1 MLDPLKTAASIR
13 EHYLR
18 YLSTTF
24 HLRNR
29 DLQAELARTLQSEI
43 QLTKGPYLEVAP
55 PYVRGRSVRDLI
67 GAGLLAPAFSKLD
80 SGFPLDRP
88 LHGHQEVAIEKAV
101 AHRRNLVIAT
111 GTGSGKTECFLFP
124 ILDWLFRESQAGT
137 GTLGQ
142 PGVRALLLYP
152 MNALANDQVK
162 RLRRLLKDCPEITF
176 GRYVG
181 ETLSEKKKAVDDFK
195 RRYPLEPLVP
205 NELLSREE
213 MQARPPHLLLTNF
226 AMLEYLLL
234 RPADSSLFDGET
246 GQHWRFVVLDEAH
259 VYDGA
264 QGTEIAMLLRRVRD
278 RVNQTT
284 RGRLQCLATSAT
296 LGKGEA
302 DYPAIA
308 DFASNLFDERCE
320 WVPSEPGRQDVI
332 GPRRAPVALGEARF
346 DAPPEVY
353 AALLGA
359 VESAATAADLAR
371 IAAEAGLESPSFV
384 GAASAE
390 AYLHE
395 LLRGDRAVHRV
406 WGAMQR
412 GARSVESV
420 ASEVFHGPDAQARLV
435 SLVSLGT
442 ASRPTPIDA
451 PLLPAR
457 YHFLVRSLEGAFICL
472 HPAHRANEPK
482 LRLARHQDCPS
493 CRPSHRSAMFEL
505 GTCRKCGAE
514 YLAGDLRTDDR
525 LALPTASGPVAHF
538 LLGRTV
544 AESEDD
550 EDELS
555 VAGAD
560 IQDAFYLCP
569 CCRALSSVPDP
580 CPCGGDA
587 PPIPVVR
594 VKPAKGADIVRRCAA
609 CSGRAGG
616 EIVTRVRTGV
626 DAPVAVVATS
636 LYQKLPPSD
645 LPSAAN
651 LVGEGRKLLCF
662 SDSRQDAAFFAPY
675 LERTYLRA
683 VHRALILSALRQI
696 GGGPGRLDDIVIPLV
711 REAEQRRVLDPD
723 SGALTNR
730 KEAHTWLMAEVL
742 AFDHRQS
749 LEGTGLVDIRVAVPT
764 GAVAPE
770 GLIKLG
776 LNPPEAMTLIQLL
789 LDTIRS
795 AGAVTFPGDVDVRDD
810 AFEPRNREIGCR
822 GAGAKGPVLA
832 WIPGAASNRRLD
844 ILTRVLRARGIDA
857 QPKEVLQGIWD
868 YLTNPA
874 SPWNKALPSHS
885 KPQVGVLWRLAY
897 DRLDFQLA
905 GQETVPLICDTCRHV
920 WWRTVAGICSTYRCI
935 GRLGPIGDRAGLPG
949 AHYRSLYE
957 GLAAIGMVA
966 HEHTAQWTPAEASR
980 IQDEFIRGDVNF
992 LSCSTTFELGVDVGD
1007 IEAVLL
1013 HNVPPS
1019 PANYLQRAGR
1029 AGRRTAA
1036 AALAVTFAQRRNHD
1050 AFYYAEP
1057 ERLIDGFISPP
1068 RLYMANTSIVR
1079 RHMHSMAFAAFERE
1093 GMEHKTVE
1101 SFFVG
1106 SAGQV
1111 APCAAFVAWLKARP
1125 ERLGHALS
1133 RVVPSPVATE
1143 VGLGDWSWVD
1153 ALVTSPTEHVNW
1165 GWLDRARTEVEE
1177 DLAELDQ
1184 AIAEAAK
1191 AQQFPRA
1198 GALQR
1203 QRQTLAARALIGFL
1217 SSRNVIPKYGFPVDV
1232 VQLNLGRT
1240 GDPDA
1245 ARIELERDLRMA
1257 ITEFAPGSQ
1266 IVAAKVLWRPLGLS
1280 TRTGRGWP
1288 EFSWAVCLECGA
1300 FRRSISPLQP
1310 PCPIC
1315 ASQQPPTDRGQFVIP
1330 VFGFAG
1336 GRDDKSPGESRPP
1349 RSSYAEAFFSEY
1361 QGSGPDQPDPV
1372 PGFDENRIRCRF
1384 SRQGRISVLNRGP
1397 RRTGFQICSNCGFA
1411 KTAGGKGATAAQHQ
1425 DPRKPGRTCRG
1436 ALRWFQL
1443 GHVFLTDVVELRIQ
1457 VPQFSQQRARSTMYA
1472 LLAGVGALAI
1482 RPEEMDGTLFSY
1494 APGMPPALVLLDT
1507 VPGGAG
1513 HAQRVAR
1520 DVRRVATEARRIVES
1535 CECGLD
1541 SSCYG
1546 CLRHYRNQLWHEEL
1560 RRDWAIDVL
1569 DALLA

>member
-1 MLDPLKTAASIR
+1 MLDPLKTATSIR
-13 EHYLR
+13 EHYVR
-18 YLSTTF
+18 YLTTTF
-24 HLRNR
+24 NLRGR
-29 DLQAELARTLQSEI
+29 EFQGELERALQNEI

-55 PYVRGRSVRDLI
+55 PYLRGRSVQDLI
-67 GAGLLAPAFSKLD
+67 DAGILAPAFSKV
-80 SGFPLDRP
+80 SSAFPLDRP
-88 LHGHQEVAIEKAV
+88 LHAHQETAIEKAV
-101 AHRRNLVIAT
+101 GHRRNLVIAT

-124 ILDWLFRESQAGT
+124 ILDCLFRESQAGT
-137 GTLGQ
+137 LAR

-181 ETLSEKKKAVDDFK
+181 ETLGDRRKAIDDFK
-195 RRYPLEPLVP
+195 KRYPLEPLVP

-213 MQARPPHLLLTNF
+213 MQATPPHLLLTNF

-246 GQHWRFVVLDEAH
+246 GKQWRFVVLDEAH

-284 RGRLQCLATSAT
+284 RGQLQCLATSAT

-302 DYPAIA
+302 DYPEIA
-308 DFASNLFDERCE
+308 NFASSLFDEPCE
-320 WVPSEPGRQDVI
+320 WVPDEPTRQDVI
-332 GPRRAPVALGEARF
+332 GPRRAAVALGEAKY
-346 DAPPEVY
+346 DAPIQVY
-353 AALLGA
+353 PALLA
-359 VESAATAADLAR
+359 AMESAANPEDLAQ
-371 IAAEAGLESPSFV
+371 IAKRAGVNPPSAT

-395 LLRGDRAVHRV
+395 LLAGDRALHRV

-420 ASEVFHGPDAQARLV
+420 AGEVFHGPDAQVTLV
-435 SLVSLGT
+435 ALVSLGT
-442 ASRPTPIDA
+442 TARPTPTDA

-457 YHFLVRSLEGAFICL
+457 YHFLVRSLEGAFVCL
-472 HPAHRANEPK
+472 HPAHPAHQPR
-482 LRLARHQDCPS
+482 LRLARHLDCPS

-514 YLAGDLRTDDR
+514 YLAGDLRIDDR
-525 LALPTASGPVAHF
+525 LALPTATGQVAHF

-544 AESEDD
+544 AEGEDD

-560 IQDAFYLCP
+560 IQDAFHLCP
-569 CCRALSSVPDP
+569 CCRALLASPDP
-580 CPCGGDA
+580 CACGGNA
-587 PPIPVVR
+587 APIPVVR
-594 VKPAKGADIVRRCAA
+594 VRPAKGADVVRTCAA

-616 EIVTRVRTGV
+616 EIVTRLRTGV

-636 LYQKLPPSD
+636 LYQNLPPSD
-645 LPSAAN
+645 SPSAAS

-675 LERTYLRA
+675 LERTYQRA
-683 VHRALILSALRQI
+683 VHRALILRALQEI
-696 GGGPGRLDDIVIPLV
+696 GGGPGRLDDLVLPIV
-711 REAEQRRVLDPD
+711 REAEHRRVLDPD
-723 SGALTNR
+723 AGALANR
-730 KEAHTWLMAEVL
+730 KAARTWLMREVL
-742 AFDHRQS
+742 SFDHRQS
-749 LEGTGLVDIRVAVPT
+749 LEGTGLVDIRVALPT
-764 GAVAPE
+764 GALAPE
-770 GLIKLG
+770 GLLRLG
-776 LNPPEAMTLIQLL
+776 FSPSEASTLIQLL

-822 GAGAKGPVLA
+822 GAGAQGPVLA
-832 WIPGAASNRRLD
+832 WIPGKASNRRLD
-844 ILTRVLRARGIDA
+844 ILARVLRARRVDA
-857 QPKEVLQGIWD
+857 NAKEVLQGIWD
-868 YLTNPA
+868 HLTNPA
-874 SPWNKALPSHS
+874 SAWSKALPSYS
-885 KPQVGVLWRLAY
+885 KPPVGVLWRIAY
-897 DRLDFQLA
+897 DRLDFGLGGPDSA
-905 GQETVPLICDTCRHV
+905 PLICDTCRHV
-920 WWRTVAGICSTYRCI
+920 WWRTIAGICSTYRCV
-935 GRLGPIGDRAGLPG
+935 GRLAPINARAELPG
-949 AHYRSLYE
+949 AHYRALYE
-957 GLAAIGMVA
+957 GLVPIGMVA

-980 IQDEFIRGDVNF
+980 IQDEFIRGDVNV

-1029 AGRRTAA
+1029 AGRRTAS

-1093 GMEHKTVE
+1093 GREHTTVE
-1101 SFFVG
+1101 SFFVASETQG
-1106 SAGQV
+1106 TPYS
-1111 APCAAFVAWLKARP
+1111 AFVSWLRGRP
-1125 ERLGHALS
+1125 DRLGDALS
-1133 RVVPSPVATE
+1133 RVSPIQVAAE
-1143 VGLGDWSWVD
+1143 VGLADWSWVD
-1153 ALVTSPTEHVNW
+1153 ALVTSPPAHLNW
-1165 GWLDRARTEVEE
+1165 GWLDRARGEVEQ
-1177 DLAELDQ
+1177 DLAELDA
-1184 AIAEAAK
+1184 AIAEADQAK
-1191 AQQFPRA
+1191 ERRRA
-1198 GALQR
+1198 IALEGQR
-1203 QRQTLAARALIGFL
+1203 NTLAGRALIGFL

-1232 VQLNLGRT
+1232 VQLNLART

-1257 ITEFAPGSQ
+1257 ITEFAPGGQ
-1266 IVAAKVLWRPLGLS
+1266 IVAAKALWRPLGLS
-1280 TRTGRGWP
+1280 TRAGRGWP
-1288 EFSWAVCLECGA
+1288 ELFWAVCPDCGA
-1300 FRRSISPLQP
+1300 FRRSISPVP
-1310 PCPIC
+1310 PECPIC
-1315 ASQQPPTDRGQFVIP
+1315 GSEQPTTDRGQFVIP
-1330 VFGFAG
+1330 VFGFNGA
-1336 GRDDKSPGESRPP
+1336 RDDKSPGDSRPP
-1349 RSSYAEAFFSEY
+1349 RSNYSETFFSEY
-1361 QGSGPDQPDPV
+1361 QGPGPDQPKPV
-1372 PGFDENRIRCRF
+1372 PDLEPTRIVCRF

-1397 RRTGFQICSNCGFA
+1397 RRAGFQICSWCGFA
-1411 KTAGGKGATAAQHQ
+1411 KPAGGKGASASQHS
-1425 DPRKPGRTCRG
+1425 DPRHPGRTCRG

-1443 GHVFLTDVVELRIQ
+1443 GHEFLTDVVELRIQ
-1457 VPQFSQQRARSTMYA
+1457 TPQFTQERARSTMYA

-1494 APGMPPALVLLDT
+1494 APGVPPALVLLDT

-1520 DVRRVATEARRIVES
+1520 DVRKVAAEARRIVGN
-1535 CECGLD
+1535 CECGRD
-1541 SSCYG
+1541 SSCYA
-1546 CLRHYRNQLWHEEL
+1546 CLRHYRNQLWHEDL
-1560 RRDWAIDVL
+1560 RRDWALDVL
-1569 DALLA
+1569 DALLV

>member
-13 EHYLR
+13 EHYVR
-18 YLSTTF
+18 YLTTTF
-24 HLRNR
+24 NLRSR
-29 DLQAELARTLQSEI
+29 ELQVELERALQNEI

-55 PYVRGRSVRDLI
+55 PYLRGRSVRELI
-67 GAGLLAPAFSKLD
+67 GAGVLAAAFSKL
-80 SGFPLDRP
+80 SSAFPLDRP

-101 AHRRNLVIAT
+101 GQRRNLVIAT

-137 GTLGQ
+137 LTQ

-162 RLRRLLKDCPEITF
+162 RLRRLLKECPEITF

-181 ETLSEKKKAVDDFK
+181 ETLNERKKAVDDFK
-195 RRYPLEPLVP
+195 KRYPLEPLVP

-213 MQARPPHLLLTNF
+213 MQATPPHLLLTNF

-246 GQHWRFVVLDEAH
+246 GRHWRFVVLDEAH

-278 RVNQTT
+278 RANQTT
-284 RGRLQCLATSAT
+284 RGQLQCLATSAT

-308 DFASNLFDERCE
+308 NFASSIFDERCE
-320 WVPSEPGRQDVI
+320 WVPEEAGRQDVI
-332 GPRRAPVALGEARF
+332 GPRRASVALGEAKF
-346 DAPPEVY
+346 DAPVQVY
-353 AALLGA
+353 SALLAAL
-359 VESAATAADLAR
+359 ESAATPGDLAQ
-371 IAAEAGLESPSFV
+371 IASEAGINPPSST

-395 LLRGDRAVHRV
+395 LLRGDRALHRV

-420 ASEVFHGPDAQARLV
+420 AGEVFHGPNAQSTLV
-435 SLVSLGT
+435 ALVSLGT
-442 ASRPTPIDA
+442 AARPTPTDA

-457 YHFLVRSLEGAFICL
+457 YHFLVRSLEGAFVCL
-472 HPAHRANEPK
+472 HPAHPANQPK
-482 LRLARHQDCPS
+482 LRLARHHECPS

-514 YLAGDLRTDDR
+514 YLAGDLRVDDR
-525 LALPTASGPVAHF
+525 LALPTATGSIAHF
-538 LLGRTV
+538 LLGRTI
-544 AESEDD
+544 AESEED
-550 EDELS
+550 EDELT

-560 IQDAFYLCP
+560 IQDAFHLCP
-569 CCRALSSVPDP
+569 CCRALLSAPDP

-587 PPIPVVR
+587 APIPVVR
-594 VKPAKGADIVRRCAA
+594 VKPAKGADVVRTCAA

-645 LPSAAN
+645 LPSAAS

-696 GGGPGRLDDIVIPLV
+696 GGGPGRLDDLVVPIV
-711 REAEQRRVLDPD
+711 REAEHRRVLDPD
-723 SGALTNR
+723 AGALANR
-730 KEAHTWLMAEVL
+730 KAARTWLMREVL
-742 AFDHRQS
+742 SFDRRQS

-770 GLIKLG
+770 GLLRLG
-776 LNPPEAMTLIQLL
+776 LSPSETITLIQLL

-822 GAGAKGPVLA
+822 GAGAQGPVLA

-844 ILTRVLRARGIDA
+844 ILTRVLRARGVDA
-857 QPKEVLQGIWD
+857 HPKEVLQGIWD
-868 YLTNPA
+868 HLTNLA
-874 SPWNKALPSHS
+874 STWSKAVPSHS
-885 KPQVGVLWRLAY
+885 KPPVGVLWRLAY
-897 DRLDFQLA
+897 DRLDFRLA
-905 GQETVPLICDTCRHV
+905 GPETAPLICDTCRHV
-920 WWRTVAGICSTYRCI
+920 WWRTVAGVCSTYRCT
-935 GRLGPIGDRAGLPG
+935 GRLAPIGDRADLPG
-949 AHYRSLYE
+949 AHYRALYE
-957 GLAAIGMVA
+957 GLVPIGMVA

-980 IQDEFIRGDVNF
+980 IQDEFIRGDVNV

-1029 AGRRTAA
+1029 AGRRTAS

-1079 RHMHSMAFAAFERE
+1079 RHMHAMAFAAFERE
-1093 GMEHKTVE
+1093 GVEHKSVE

-1106 SAGQV
+1106 SGGQV
-1111 APCAAFVAWLKARP
+1111 APCAAFVAWLTARP
-1125 ERLGHALS
+1125 ERLGQALS
-1133 RVVPSPVATE
+1133 RVLPAPVATE
-1143 VGLGDWSWVD
+1143 VGLVDWSWVD
-1153 ALVTSPTEHVNW
+1153 ALVTSPSEHVNW

-1177 DLAELDQ
+1177 DLGELDQ

-1232 VQLNLGRT
+1232 VQLNLART

-1257 ITEFAPGSQ
+1257 ITEFAPGGQ
-1266 IVAAKVLWRPLGLS
+1266 LVAAKALWRSLGLS
-1280 TRTGRGWP
+1280 TRAGRGWP
-1288 EFSWAVCLECGA
+1288 ELFWAVCPDCGA
-1300 FRRSISPLQP
+1300 FRRSIGPVP
-1310 PCPIC
+1310 PECPIC
-1315 ASQQPPTDRGQFVIP
+1315 GSEQPTTDRGQFVIP
-1330 VFGFAG
+1330 VFGFNG

-1349 RSSYAEAFFSEY
+1349 RNNYSEIFFSEY
-1361 QGSGPDQPDPV
+1361 QGPGPDQPEPV
-1372 PGFDENRIRCRF
+1372 PGFEPNRVECRF

-1397 RRTGFQICSNCGFA
+1397 RRAGFQICSKCGFA
-1411 KTAGGKGATAAQHQ
+1411 KPAGGKGATAAQHP
-1425 DPRKPGRTCRG
+1425 DPRHSGRTCRG
-1436 ALRWFQL
+1436 PLRWFQL
-1443 GHVFLTDVVELRIQ
+1443 GHEFLTDVVELRIR
-1457 VPQFSQQRARSTMYA
+1457 VPQFTQQGARSTMYA
-1472 LLAGVGALAI
+1472 LLAGVGALAV
-1482 RPEEMDGTLFSY
+1482 RTEEMDGTLFSY
-1494 APGMPPALVLLDT
+1494 APGVPPALVLLDA

-1520 DVRRVATEARRIVES
+1520 DVRRVAAEARRIVGN
-1535 CECGLD
+1535 CECGRD

-1560 RRDWAIDVL
+1560 RRDWALGVL